1 MKLKIII
8 KGVLKIRNI
17 SLFYQN
23 ALLNNELNFMSM
35 KYVDKLIFAHLNI
48 NSLRNISEF
57 LVEFVIG
64 KVDILMISEPKSDE
78 SFSLNQFEINGFNTL
93 FRLDRSNSRGVLSFL
108 FRKICW
114 QN

>member
-64 KVDILMISEPKSDE
+64 KVDILMISETKSDE
-78 SFSLNQFEINGFNTL
+78 SFSLN
-93 FRLDRSNSRGVLSFL
+93 
-108 FRKICW
+108 
-114 QN
+114 

>member
-57 LVEFVIG
+57 LVEFVKNKQDFPIEL
-64 KVDILMISEPKSDE
+64 V
-78 SFSLNQFEINGFNTL
+78 
-93 FRLDRSNSRGVLSFL
+93 
-108 FRKICW
+108 
-114 QN
+114 